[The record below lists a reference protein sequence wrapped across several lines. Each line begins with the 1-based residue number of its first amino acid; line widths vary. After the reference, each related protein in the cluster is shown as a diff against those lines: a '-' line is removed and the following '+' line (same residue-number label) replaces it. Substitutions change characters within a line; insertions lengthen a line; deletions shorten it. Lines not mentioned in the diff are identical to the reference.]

1 MNTHVILPQEKQH
14 QLDLLLNK
22 APAQVHPFLT
32 QSMVQLDEYQV
43 EPLVADSLQ
52 VKFQEIL
59 CSGFFHHK
67 PLQFA
72 VALKKDFPDWFRIYV
87 HEFSHF
93 RQYVDNQAYF
103 NAASDDI
110 EVFFNWVAGKEE
122 LDEATL
128 HRMGKIA
135 MEIEHDCEARVL
147 KLINQDKFENIL
159 EPGLYARKANAY
171 VNFYHFV
178 VENRK
183 WYKAKQEPYNIEA
196 VYNLFPD
203 NLVILES
210 LTPEMKEAFKMCVK

>member
-1 MNTHVILPQEKQH
+1 MNNQLALILEKSPVQMH
-14 QLDLLLNK
+14 HFLKGCMTQLEN
-22 APAQVHPFLT
+22 
-32 QSMVQLDEYQV
+32 YQV
-43 EPLVADSLQ
+43 ETLVADTLQ

-72 VALKKDFPDWFRIYV
+72 VGLKKEFPEWFRIFV
-87 HEFSHF
+87 HEYSHF
-93 RQYVDNQAYF
+93 RQYVDNQNYF

-110 EVFFNWVAGKEE
+110 EVFFNWVAGKAE

-147 KLINQDKFENIL
+147 KLIAQDGFENIL

-171 VNFYHFV
+171 VNFYLFV
-178 VENRK
+178 MENRK

-210 LTPEMKEAFKMCVK
+210 LTPEMKEAFELCVK